1 LSEYITETYVGFLVN
16 ILIIDTSVVVCESL
30 KALFNILIFF
40 YDDSKNKNE
49 VWETILIGLENQLES
64 MVNNFLSIIN

>member
-1 LSEYITETYVGFLVN
+1 
-16 ILIIDTSVVVCESL
+16 
-30 KALFNILIFF
+30 LFNILIFF

>member
-1 LSEYITETYVGFLVN
+1 MSEYIAETYVGFLFN
-16 ILIIDTSVVVCESL
+16 ILIIDTNVVVYESL
-30 KALFNILIFF
+30 KALFNISIFF

-64 MVNNFLSIIN
+64 MVNIFLSKIN